1 MTVNRPSRAFAH
13 AEQLRAAGR
22 IAEALVIYRDLYRHK
37 KDDAALLASMG
48 TAEAAIG
55 DHAAARGHLARAVQL
70 DAGDTE
76 AWFELAQVLRYE
88 EKLERAGETLDR
100 ALALHPAH
108 PQLTALRAEY
118 LAMQGRH
125 EEAGELIRPLVGAG
139 EPDAALAL
147 VYATLARPL
156 GRVDA
161 SVEYLRRTAGDT
173 SLHPAKRGPVLFRL
187 AQLLEHAGAYEE
199 AWSAAAEANSLISPP
214 FDPARHEQAIDSL
227 ISSFTPDR
235 LAGVHKPRTDPEQVV
250 FIVAMPRSGTS
261 LTEQI
266 LSRHPEV
273 HAGGEL
279 TIVESFVAELARSGH
294 HDLFAMEPRRLDRL
308 AESFRRR
315 YRRLAPGAARITD
328 KMPANMVH
336 LGLISLLMPGARVIH
351 CRRDPLDT
359 CVSCFFQYWP
369 RTNNFIYDLHHLGVY
384 ARSVARLME
393 HWKSVLDLR
402 IHDVV
407 YEELV
412 NDQERVTRD
421 LLGFLGLGWHDDCLS
436 FHESGRATLTASA
449 YQVQQKMYDTSI
461 GRYQHYERHLGP
473 LRRALEGEP

>member
-1 MTVNRPSRAFAH
+1 MAAVRPGHAFAQ

-22 IAEALVIYRDLYRHK
+22 VGEALAIYRDLYKHT

-48 TAEAAIG
+48 TAEAALG
-55 DHAAARGHLARAVQL
+55 DHAGARGRLAKAVQL
-70 DAGDTE
+70 NPSDAE

-88 EKLERAGETLDR
+88 EKLERAIETLER
-100 ALALHPAH
+100 ALAQHPSH

-125 EEAGELIRPLVGAG
+125 GEAWKLIEPLVGAE

-156 GRVDA
+156 DRVDEA
-161 SVEYLRRTAGDT
+161 IEYLRRTASDT

-187 AQLLEHAGAYEE
+187 AQLLEHRGEYED
-199 AWSAAAEANSLISPP
+199 AWAAASEANSLISPP
-214 FDPARHEQAIDSL
+214 FDPARHEQAVESL
-227 ISSFTPDR
+227 IGSFTPER
-235 LAGVHKPRTDPEQVV
+235 LAAVHKPKTDPDQTV

-266 LSRHPEV
+266 LSRHPDV

-279 TIVESFVAELARSGH
+279 PIVESFIGELARSGQ
-294 HDLFAMEPRRLDRL
+294 HDLFSTEPRRLERL
-308 AESFRRR
+308 ADTFRRR
-315 YRRLAPGAARITD
+315 YRKLAPKAARITD
-328 KMPANMVH
+328 KMPANIVH
-336 LGLISLLMPGARVIH
+336 LGLISLLMPGARVVY

-359 CVSCFFQYWP
+359 CVSCYFQYWP

-407 YEELV
+407 YEDLV
-412 NDQERVTRD
+412 NDQERVTRG
-421 LLGFLGLGWHDDCLS
+421 LLGFLGLDWHDGCLS

-461 GRYQHYERHLGP
+461 GRYRHYERHLDP
-473 LRRALEGEP
+473 LKRALEGGS